1 MATSAY
7 KINKGINRPIEFRG
21 LKGQYILYA
30 GVLLVADLIF
40 FAVLYLCGLNSYI
53 CLIVVGGIGFL
64 GIGKTYR
71 LSRQYGPYGYLKK
84 NARKRL
90 PSAIR
95 SFSRK
100 AFTDLNKN
108 HETNHGAGN
117 ARLRDKG

>member
-7 KINKGINRPIEFRG
+7 KINKGVNRPIEFKG
-21 LKGQYILYA
+21 LKGQYIVYA

-53 CLIVVGGIGFL
+53 CLIIVGSIGFL

-71 LSRQYGPYGYLKK
+71 LSRQYGQYGYLKK
-84 NARKRL
+84 TARKRL
-90 PSAIR
+90 PKAIR

-100 AFTDLNKN
+100 TFTDLNN
-108 HETNHGAGN
+108 NY
-117 ARLRDKG
+117 D